1 MAEKYEK
8 KLMEFHYTIIAEYI
22 WLGGTGELRSKTK
35 IFCCDKFAGADEYH
49 IDNYP
54 NWNYDGSST
63 GQAEGT
69 YSEVVLRPCS
79 VYKNPFHMEEKYHKV
94 RRFSVLVL
102 CDTYDKDG
110 NPLPTNTRHKASKT
124 FSTERAK
131 EEKPW
136 FGLEQEYFLFPLS
149 VDTMRRYR
157 GPNGE
162 VRPQGAFY
170 CSVGATRAYDRT
182 IAEEHMFTCI
192 DAGLN
197 ISGINAEV
205 APGQWE
211 YQIGP
216 CEGIK
221 SGDQLWIS
229 RWLMERITEKYGVEV
244 AWHPKPLEGFNGSG
258 CHTNYSTLSM
268 RGGGKRTSGKIDVTE
283 DGIQY
288 IFDAIRNL
296 AAKHKEHMEV
306 YGEDNEKRMSGEYEA
321 SNYDNFTFDIN
332 KSVDRGASI
341 RIGYD
346 TLNRREGYF
355 EDRRPASNMVPY
367 LVTEKIF
374 TTTVVGI
381 AEHQT
386 SSQ

>member
-1 MAEKYEK
+1 MAEKEQ
-8 KLMEFHYTIIAEYI
+8 YTVIAEYI
-22 WLGGTGELRSKTK
+22 WLGGRGELRSKTK
-35 IFCCDKFAGADEYH
+35 IFSLDKFVNANQYH

-63 GQAEGT
+63 GQAQGT
-69 YSEVVLRPCS
+69 HSEVVLRPCA
-79 VYKNPFHMEEKYHKV
+79 VYKNPFHTEKIEPNEYT
-94 RRFSVLVL
+94 SALVL

-110 NPLPTNTRHKASKT
+110 NPLPTNTRQKASKT
-124 FSTERAK
+124 FSTELAK

-136 FGLEQEYFLFPLS
+136 FGIEQEYFLFPLS
-149 VDTMRRYR
+149 ADTMRRYR

-162 VRPQGAFY
+162 IRPQGEFY
-170 CSVGATRAYDRT
+170 CSVGATRAYNRT
-182 IAEEHMFTCI
+182 IAEEHMFACI
-192 DAGLN
+192 DAGLK

-216 CEGIK
+216 CEGIE

-229 RWLMERITEKYGVEV
+229 RWLMERVSEKYGVEV
-244 AWHPKPLEGFNGSG
+244 VWHPKPLEGFNGSG

-268 RGGGKRTSGKIDVTE
+268 RGGGKNIAKDVIDVTE
-283 DGIQY
+283 NGIQY

-296 AAKHKEHMEV
+296 AAKHTEHMKV
-306 YGEDNEKRMSGEYEA
+306 YGEDNEKRMSGEYETA
-321 SNYDNFTFDIN
+321 NYDNFTFDIN

-346 TLNRREGYF
+346 TLNKREGYF
-355 EDRRPASNMVPY
+355 EDRRPASNMDPY

-381 AEHQT
+381 PRP